1 LLAGTASPPPPWLGA
16 LLRGSGPLLS
26 LGPTL
31 GAEARKT
38 PGDEPWNT
46 AGEAA
51 CIACDED
58 EWDEWNAW
66 EDDPEWCA
74 DDPE

>member
-1 LLAGTASPPPPWLGA
+1 
-16 LLRGSGPLLS
+16 LLS

-31 GAEARKT
+31 GVEARKT

-46 AGEAA
+46 AGEAV
-51 CIACDED
+51 CIVCDDDVED
-58 EWDEWNAW
+58 EWDEWKD
-66 EDDPEWCA
+66 DDPEWCE